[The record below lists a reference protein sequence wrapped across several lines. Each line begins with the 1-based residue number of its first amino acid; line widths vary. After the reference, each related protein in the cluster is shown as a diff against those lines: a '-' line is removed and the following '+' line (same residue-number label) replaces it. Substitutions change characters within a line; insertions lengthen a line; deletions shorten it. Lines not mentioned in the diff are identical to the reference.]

1 MQTPYK
7 VSQIGR
13 PVFLHLED
21 DKRQIYVKKKLKR
34 LQNQVHNVFSLEG
47 WGGGG
52 WCQYFV
58 SVQIVGLLL
67 REGGVIQG
75 LHCRNFGSFSS
86 SYQVSG

>member
-47 WGGGG
+47 WGGGV
-52 WCQYFV
+52 V
-58 SVQIVGLLL
+58 SVFSLGSNCWSSTQGRGCYSGLTLSKF
-67 REGGVIQG
+67 R
-75 LHCRNFGSFSS
+75 
-86 SYQVSG
+86 